1 MAVHVKG
8 GTPIF
13 GHSLCESCTN
23 AHIRL
28 GYRASEK
35 VVVCFANRP
44 GDRVDFLVRECNEY
58 SDRTKQ
64 NLWAMEKI
72 AWLLSPRGPKRR
84 AGFTAPAKTEDEEPE
99 VELILEGGE

>member
-1 MAVHVKG
+1 MYG
-8 GTPIF
+8 P
-13 GHSLCESCTN
+13 SLCESCTN

-44 GDRVDFLVRECNEY
+44 AERIDFPVRECNEY

-64 NLWAMEKI
+64 SLWDMEKI
-72 AWLLSPRGPKRR
+72 AWVLLPRGPKRK
-84 AGFTAPAKTEDEEPE
+84 AGFTAPAKPEDGDET
-99 VELILEGGE
+99 VELILENDVQ